1 MRNGILHRRPFFSV
15 KTAAVAPMPTSDRR
29 SSARPEKRHIV
40 VGFAVKADS
49 IDTAER
55 TFEGLASVWGK
66 DLGDDNMKPGAFK
79 KTIKEWKAGTDA
91 IPLLN
96 SHNHWDVLSAV
107 GQLID
112 AKETTDGLW
121 TKWEI
126 IPGPDGDRILERIR
140 PGSNGRS
147 PVGKMSIGFE
157 PTKVDFEES
166 DTARF
171 GQVRNL
177 NEVRLKE
184 VSLVLFPMAPG
195 ASIDSESVKSFTD
208 ELSEVKVDEVDDET
222 KAALRKLASRI
233 GAVLAGQQKKGATTE
248 PAEPK
253 AKPPAPV
260 VTPTSPAPKAAAAPQ
275 STTGAE
281 AEGDGETGTEGKKG
295 GEGEDPPVDE
305 HAGKYKFAEALTTR
319 ILSVS
324 KKAAITTS

>member
-1 MRNGILHRRPFFSV
+1 MRNGMLHRPFFPV
-15 KTAAVAPMPTSDRR
+15 KRAAVAPAPSDRR
-29 SSARPEKRHIV
+29 SSRTEANRIV

-49 IDTAER
+49 INPADR

-66 DLGDDNMKPGAFK
+66 DLGDDNMVPGAFK
-79 KTIKEWKAGTDA
+79 KTIKEWKGGTDA

-157 PTKVDFEES
+157 PMKVDFEAS

-208 ELSEVKVDEVDDET
+208 ELSEVKGDEVDDET

-233 GAVLAGQQKKGATTE
+233 GIVLSAQKKATTVE

-253 AKPPAPV
+253 AKPPAPTA
-260 VTPTSPAPKAAAAPQ
+260 TPTPPAPKAAAASQ
-275 STTGAE
+275 STTEAE
-281 AEGDGETGTEGKKG
+281 VEGDGETGTEGKKG

-305 HAGKYKFAEALTTR
+305 HAGKYKFAEALSTR
-319 ILSVS
+319 IQSVS